1 MNTQVTLSSF
11 HDIKRVHTFR
21 CPLCNKELGKGRIGI
36 LVREGA
42 EVSGLVG
49 LLSKCCNQEIGIP
62 EVFDTLQQADLTLAG
77 YLRALDELQE
87 ARKDNPNATPPFVI
101 VPASQMGLTPERL
114 RNSLPSSGTAQ
125 GN

>member
-1 MNTQVTLSSF
+1 MKTDVYLTSF

-21 CPLCNKELGKGRIGI
+21 CPLCTKVLGEGRIGI
-36 LVREGA
+36 LVREGS

-49 LLSKCCNQEIGIP
+49 KHVTCCDQQIGVP
-62 EVFDTLQQADLTLAG
+62 EVFPDLSQADTAVAR
-77 YLRALDELQE
+77 YLRALGQFEKDH
-87 ARKDNPNATPPFVI
+87 KDNPTGDPPFIV